1 MALLDYVNLLG
12 WLLFAGTLMLIL
24 ANGHDH
30 LWSNIP
36 GVSRS
41 LGDESTTQN
50 RRLAQGFGFWAGL
63 VGGIGVALAA
73 IWIPMPTASAVRLVV
88 TLMFGAA
95 ALRFAILE
103 QRALNP

>member
-1 MALLDYVNLLG
+1 VALLDYVNLLG

-24 ANGHDH
+24 ANGRPSVVEH
-30 LWSNIP
+30 
-36 GVSRS
+36 SRGQPVARRRIN
-41 LGDESTTQN
+41 LTESSAGTGL
-50 RRLAQGFGFWAGL
+50 RFWAGL

>member
-1 MALLDYVNLLG
+1 
-12 WLLFAGTLMLIL
+12 
-24 ANGHDH
+24 
-30 LWSNIP
+30 
-36 GVSRS
+36 
-41 LGDESTTQN
+41 
-50 RRLAQGFGFWAGL
+50 L